1 MQETNNNE
9 QLNNFDNGIDLQE
22 LFYVLFRGKWIIV
35 FVTTLITIIGVTYS
49 LLLPNI
55 YESKALLASTSSSN
69 GISNALR
76 GYSGIASLAGVSL
89 PGDGDDSNTAKAIA
103 KISSLSFFESDILP
117 SIFLPNLMALKSWNP
132 KTNSLIY
139 DEAIYI
145 KDSNTWVRNSSKTQ
159 KMIPTA
165 QESFRK
171 FNEDHLVISEDNKTG
186 FITIS
191 IKHQSPYIAKK
202 WTELIVSQINSF
214 YRQEDKVESEKAVSF
229 LNQKI
234 ETTNLSEVKQSVA
247 DLLQEEI
254 QKLTL
259 IEANKFYVFSYIDS
273 PAVMEKK
280 SEPARA
286 LICILF
292 ALMGMLLSTFI
303 VLIKHYSFDIK
314 AT

>member
-1 MQETNNNE
+1 MQEINNNE
-9 QLNNFDNGIDLQE
+9 QFNSFDDGIDLKE

-35 FVTTLITIIGVTYS
+35 SVTSLITIIGVTYS

-76 GYSGIASLAGVSL
+76 SYSGIASLAGVSL
-89 PGDGDDSNTAKAIA
+89 PGNSDDSNSAKAIA
-103 KISSLSFFESDILP
+103 KISSLSFFESDVLP
-117 SIFLPNLMALKSWNP
+117 FIFLPNLMALKAWNP

-145 KDSNTWVRNSSKTQ
+145 KDSNTWGRNSSKTQ
-159 KMIPTA
+159 TTIPTA

-171 FNEDHLVISEDNKTG
+171 FNEDHLSVSEDNKTG

-202 WTELIVSQINSF
+202 WTELIVNQINSF
-214 YRQEDKVESEKAVSF
+214 YRQKDKVESEKAVSY

-234 ETTNLSEVKQSVA
+234 ATTNLSEVKQSVA

-259 IEANKFYVFSYIDS
+259 IEANKLYVFSYIDS

-280 SEPARA
+280 SEPARS

-292 ALMGMLLSTFI
+292 ALMGMLLSILI
-303 VLIKHYSFDIK
+303 VLIRHYSFNIK